1 MKMNPEQAN
10 TANIRRKY
18 ATDEKFREVWAAKER
33 AMGFRLCE
41 QYDYDQGLSLWP
53 PDQEKFPVER
63 QTRFLKSCADSGRA
77 LRPPEAVQR
86 YEYGNASTRPK
97 SRLTQIVTRRPQTAM
112 GRINPAE
119 DPAPPVYSPFGWGD
133 PAPNPQAEPLD
144 YQLVPSPKK
153 TAPFFY
159 TYGRA
164 LGTHAQEP
172 ILRAPQSLAY
182 RQAPAT
188 YYDKPD
194 LVKQWHID
202 GVPSKTFYRR
212 RPHTSSGIRST
223 NAHSART
230 RYTNRELARTSAFVR
245 DDHFVDKKNFAH
257 RDKIREEEDKICPG
271 WNDWM
276 FADRYT
282 EPQQHAMAILLAVQH
297 RARRM
302 KQRIKDIFAIYCE
315 RRD

>member
-1 MKMNPEQAN
+1 
-10 TANIRRKY
+10 
-18 ATDEKFREVWAAKER
+18 
-33 AMGFRLCE
+33 
-41 QYDYDQGLSLWP
+41 
-53 PDQEKFPVER
+53 
-63 QTRFLKSCADSGRA
+63 
-77 LRPPEAVQR
+77 
-86 YEYGNASTRPK
+86 
-97 SRLTQIVTRRPQTAM
+97 M

-159 TYGRA
+159 TYGRG

-202 GVPSKTFYRR
+202 GVPNKSFYLR
-212 RPHTSSGIRST
+212 RPHTSTWFYRLLFNES
-223 NAHSART
+223 
-230 RYTNRELARTSAFVR
+230 
-245 DDHFVDKKNFAH
+245 
-257 RDKIREEEDKICPG
+257 
-271 WNDWM
+271 
-276 FADRYT
+276 DR
-282 EPQQHAMAILLAVQH
+282 L
-297 RARRM
+297 
-302 KQRIKDIFAIYCE
+302 RIDC
-315 RRD
+315 RGH